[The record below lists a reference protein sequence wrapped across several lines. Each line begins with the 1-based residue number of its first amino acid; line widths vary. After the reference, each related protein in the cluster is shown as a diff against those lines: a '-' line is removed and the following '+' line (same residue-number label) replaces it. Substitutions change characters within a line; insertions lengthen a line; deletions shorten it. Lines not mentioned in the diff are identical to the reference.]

1 MSKSNDT
8 HIMYI
13 EDDMKKIQTKTNLY
27 LQKFGDLGVFHLFKE
42 AAQNSIDEG
51 VDPSCWDYLKQIG
64 EGKKKYVVKVTYD
77 RLSDKVTVE
86 DTGRG
91 IPETDYPI
99 DIVCTKLQAGSKF
112 FRDQGGASS
121 GEFGVGITLV
131 NALSTYFTLATY
143 RGDYY
148 HEIEFKDGE
157 KTNDVREK
165 TSKTGKKHGTIT
177 SFIANPFYLGAGS
190 HLPMDK
196 VREWLELMSYLIMY
210 DIEFQV
216 EEWEGLTC
224 ISKEKYKKKDFAELI
239 NHYISDPKALIF
251 QPVSMTSKRTITEEI
266 KKNIVDDKGV
276 VKAKKEKMKKSVT
289 LQFGF
294 AYDQSMEVDER
305 SFCNFTQTDDGGI
318 HIEGVEDVLCRF
330 LQQQTRD
337 SLSDTQKE
345 KMQILYQDVK
355 AGLKLVVNLSTNAQV
370 DFMGNAKSRIQNE
383 NLKPVL
389 KEMALEEITKYFEKE
404 PGKLKAL
411 TGIIKAN
418 AKARIDLQKA
428 KSINVSKKID
438 TFGEYELSNFI
449 KCNNTGNKYKEIF
462 LIEGR
467 KSAAGSMINGR
478 DPYTQAIFGFR
489 GVTAN
494 AFKKS
499 LSEIMG
505 ANGNS
510 EWKQYVRVLH
520 TGIGA
525 NFDIRRLYYNK
536 IIISTDA
543 DIDGDGIAVGIAGFH
558 VRYMPEI
565 IEAGHLYRVYP
576 PLYRIA
582 DTTNPF
588 VGSKIELAKLCMK
601 KIVKNYNIR
610 MNLRGSDYFDDDA
623 LWKYLYATIDYLND
637 INELYNFY
645 KIDRG
650 LLEAVFAG
658 ITIFKAV
665 SDIQIELPGTR
676 IMAYQ
681 LYKDKLNDQ
690 KFIRDFMS
698 FIQKR
703 YPEIRLE
710 NGVIKGVVNGA
721 VVRLSIDQRFVTR
734 LSSII
739 PVIREYGYD
748 LFVKEK
754 GAEERKLT
762 NMEFLDNTS
771 KLRPKIISR
780 FKGLGE
786 ADADQLWETTLNPEK
801 RSLVQLT
808 FGDIERDIEIF
819 NKLKSDKPKYQAQ
832 RKAMFEG
839 YRIRRDDIDN

>member
-1 MSKSNDT
+1 MSENNDSR
-8 HIMYI
+8 IMYI

-51 VDPSCWDYLKQIG
+51 VDPSCWEYLRKIG
-64 EGKKKYVVKVTYD
+64 DDKKYVIKVTYD
-77 RLSDKVTVE
+77 RLTDKVTVE
-86 DTGRG
+86 DSGRG

-121 GEFGVGITLV
+121 GEFGVGITVV

-148 HEIEFKDGE
+148 HFIEYKEGQ
-157 KTNDVREK
+157 KTNDINEK
-165 TSKTGKKHGTIT
+165 IGKNGKKHGTIT
-177 SFIANPFYLGAGS
+177 SFISNPYYLGAGS

-196 VREWLELMSYLIMY
+196 VREWLNLMSYLITY
-210 DIEFQV
+210 NIEFQI
-216 EEWEGLTC
+216 EEYEGLQ
-224 ISKEKYKKKDFAELI
+224 IVSKEKIKRKDFAELI
-239 NHYISDPKALIF
+239 FHYIRDAKEMLL
-251 QPVSMTSKRTITEEI
+251 QPISFSGSKTITEEI
-266 KKNIVDDKGV
+266 KKNIVDENGK
-276 VKAKKEKMKKSVT
+276 VKAKKEKMKKDVT
-289 LQFGF
+289 LQFAI
-294 AYDQSMEVDER
+294 AYDQSMETDER
-305 SFCNFTQTDDGGI
+305 SFCNFTQTDDGGV
-318 HIEGVEDVLCRF
+318 HLESVEDVFCRYI
-330 LQQQTRD
+330 QQKTRD
-337 SLSDTQKE
+337 SLSDAQKD
-345 KMQILYQDVK
+345 KMQILYQDIK

-370 DFMGNAKSRIQNE
+370 EFMGNAKNRIQNE

-389 KEMALEEITKYFEKE
+389 KEMAQEYIDEFFTNE
-404 PGKLKAL
+404 PAKLQA
-411 TGIIKAN
+411 IIKIVKAN

-428 KSINVSKKID
+428 KSVNVSKKID
-438 TFGEYELSNFI
+438 VFGEYELINFI
-449 KCNNTGNKYKEIF
+449 KCNNTGNKYKELF

-499 LSEIMG
+499 LPEIMD
-505 ANGNS
+505 NT
-510 EWKQYVRVLH
+510 EWKQYVKVLH
-520 TGIGA
+520 TGIGQT
-525 NFDIRRLYYNK
+525 FDIRRLYYNK

-565 IEAGHLYRVYP
+565 IETGHLYRVYP

-582 DTTNPF
+582 DTENPF

-610 MNLRGSDYFDDDA
+610 MNLRGSDYFDNDA

-658 ITIFKAV
+658 ITIFGAV

-754 GAEERKLT
+754 SAEERKLT

-819 NKLKSDKPKYQAQ
+819 NKLKSDKPKYQEQ

-839 YRIRRDDIDN
+839 YRIRRDDLDN